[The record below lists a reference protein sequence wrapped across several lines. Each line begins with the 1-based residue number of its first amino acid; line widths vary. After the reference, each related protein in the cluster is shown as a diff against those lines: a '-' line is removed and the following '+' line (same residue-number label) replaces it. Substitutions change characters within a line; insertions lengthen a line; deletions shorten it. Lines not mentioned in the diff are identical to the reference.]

1 MERTIGRDVR
11 IIVLVAIVYLAAS
24 MLIENQYYQLMLTLV
39 PVWAMLG
46 IAWNVFSGYSG
57 MVSFGHASFFG
68 LGAYTV
74 TLLLVKLDVSPWC
87 GIPIGMVVG
96 GIAGA
101 LIGWPTFR
109 LRGHYF
115 ALAMLAYP
123 LALLYIFEWLGFQE
137 VSLPMKRASPA
148 AFMQF
153 QDYRWY
159 VAIALV
165 MLVIAMA
172 ISLKIERS
180 RFGLALLAI
189 KQNEPAAEAAG
200 INTRTWKIRA
210 LMVSGAIA
218 AGIGGFYAV
227 VLLIVTPPSV
237 FGMLTSAQAL
247 IVTLFGGVATV
258 WGPVVGSAILI
269 PLAEVLQAELGDKIP
284 GIQGVVFGVAIVL
297 VILLAPEGIVPHL
310 REALRRRRAEGT
322 AGSAASTVLAAVHQ
336 PPAMTEHAKR
346 TVSEDVVL
354 KVEGLC
360 RAFGGLKAVEDV
372 SFDVRKGEVL
382 GIIGPNGAGKTTLF
396 NLLNGFLPPNAGQ
409 VIWAN
414 ENLVGMRPNEI
425 CRRGIGRTFQVVRPF
440 QRMTVL
446 QNVVVGAFV
455 AESDDEKAL
464 ALAGEALARVG
475 MADRAGALAG
485 GLTHVELR
493 LTELAR
499 ALASRPQ
506 LLLLDETLA
515 GLGSQEVERLL
526 TVIDGLA
533 RGGATIVII
542 EHTMQAMVRLAD
554 RFVVLDHGRIRRIEG
569 AGRRF
574 RRGRRGPVHRDRRSE
589 RRRQDHAL
597 QGDLRNRPTAF
608 RERKV
613 RRQGFACHSSRGAC
627 SPGNR
632 ARSGGAPGLQVPDR
646 AREPRDGGTLEAW
659 SRGVESQSRADPGA
673 FSDAGRASRS
683 ACGDAFRRRAADA
696 VDRPGSRFIA
706 PRFDARRTVDGPCT
720 DHRRSDLRADR
731 GDSPR
736 IADHDSSGRAA
747 RG

>member
-96 GIAGA
+96 VIAGA

-123 LALLYIFEWLGFQE
+123 LARLYIFEWRGFQE
-137 VSLPMKRASPA
+137 VPLPMKRASPA

-172 ISLKIERS
+172 IALKIERS

-258 WGPVVGSAILI
+258 WGPVVGSAMLI

-322 AGSAASTVLAAVHQ
+322 AGAAASTVLAAVHQ
-336 PPAMTEHAKR
+336 PPAMTGHAHR
-346 TVSEDVVL
+346 TVSEEVVL
-354 KVEGLC
+354 KVEGLS

-396 NLLNGFLPPNAGQ
+396 NLLNGFLLPNAGQ

-414 ENLVGMRPNEI
+414 ENLVGMRPNAI

-455 AESDDEKAL
+455 AESDDENAL
-464 ALAGEALARVG
+464 ALARVG
-475 MADRAGALAG
+475 MADRAGVLAG
-485 GLTHVELR
+485 GLTNVELR
-493 LTELAR
+493 LMELAR

-554 RFVVLDHGRIRRIEG
+554 RFVVLDHGRMLAQGKPEEVTKHPSVIEAYLG
-569 AGRRF
+569 KRWMK
-574 RRGRRGPVHRDRRSE
+574 
-589 RRRQDHAL
+589 HA
-597 QGDLRNRPTAF
+597 Q
-608 RERKV
+608 
-613 RRQGFACHSSRGAC
+613 H
-627 SPGNR
+627 
-632 ARSGGAPGLQVPDR
+632 
-646 AREPRDGGTLEAW
+646 
-659 SRGVESQSRADPGA
+659 
-673 FSDAGRASRS
+673 
-683 ACGDAFRRRAADA
+683 
-696 VDRPGSRFIA
+696 
-706 PRFDARRTVDGPCT
+706 
-720 DHRRSDLRADR
+720 
-731 GDSPR
+731 
-736 IADHDSSGRAA
+736 
-747 RG
+747 